1 MSRRPDGHRRGT
13 SLPEVLTALTL
24 GLFLLHL
31 GWSTLR
37 SLDAFEER
45 ARTRGDAVLAARMVR
60 SVLRRE
66 LAHGVAGRDWWA
78 TPDSL
83 SLRAFRGVGVVCGA
97 VLDSAEVLPVA
108 WSGERLPEP
117 AKDSVELIGAD
128 GSIAVVDLVGVVTWT
143 EPCPRDAP
151 GETPMGWVTTLP
163 RPKDPVAARVF
174 ERGSYHLSGSAFR
187 YRLGAGGRQPLT
199 PEVWDDGRTGWR
211 LDDTTAGVLLWPRE
225 GVPRAGAGGPWGG
238 FLARR
243 GGT

>member
-1 MSRRPDGHRRGT
+1 VASRRGT

-37 SLDAFEER
+37 SLDAFERR
-45 ARTRGDAVLAARMVR
+45 ARVRGDAVLSARVVR

-66 LAHGVAGRDWWA
+66 LAHGVSGRDWWP

-83 SLRAFRGVGVVCGA
+83 SLRAFRGVGVVCGPVPDTA
-97 VLDSAEVLPVA
+97 TVLPVA

-117 AKDSVELIGAD
+117 AKDSVELVGTD
-128 GSIAVVDLVGVVTWT
+128 GSVLHVDLLGVVTWS
-143 EPCPRDAP
+143 EPCPRASP
-151 GETPMGWVTTLP
+151 GETPMGWITTLP
-163 RPKDPVAARVF
+163 GLENPVAARVY
-174 ERGSYHLSGSAFR
+174 ERGSYHLTEAAFR

-199 PEVWDDGRTGWR
+199 PEVWDDGRTEWR
-211 LDDTTAGVLLWPRE
+211 LDDSTAAVLLWPRE
-225 GVPRAGAGGPWGG
+225 RVSGGVQVPWGG